1 MHEEV
6 AAMVK
11 DIQLMDKKDTQASK
25 LSGGMKRKLRYSLY
39 VTGLFSA
46 KTWDILYRPILPPI
60 LVGEIFYLLVV
71 FCPVL
76 MIASIEDMATFTALV
91 KIYSTEYFSNTKV
104 PGLGEILV

>member
-1 MHEEV
+1 MCEEV

-46 KTWDILYRPILPPI
+46 KT
-60 LVGEIFYLLVV
+60 
-71 FCPVL
+71 
-76 MIASIEDMATFTALV
+76 
-91 KIYSTEYFSNTKV
+91 
-104 PGLGEILV
+104 